1 MIYLPDDWIVYKK
14 NKEDIIRILNRLD
27 ADMVEENNY
36 STDKA
41 INDLIKLG
49 ELKIIEKLKDNV
61 FSFGA

>member
-1 MIYLPDDWIVYKK
+1 MIYLPDDWIVYQK